1 MITVGVT
8 QKVSKFIMPLKSD
21 YNQYHCQ
28 YEWIAQK
35 FHKKGIQLTHFKR
48 KLLCMEGLNEVKI
61 PINSEYTKLFR
72 HWVFLLTDLSD
83 LFDQVLAI
91 SPEPGWRFQIGKCQ
105 RSQRHLSMTARQ
117 HVKIPISAGYI
128 SFTPFIIFW
137 VILGPFGSCWDILS
151 QFGPFYGICLTN
163 GCYSRSLELI
173 LGCFRQ
179 FVKFCDHF
187 WQLRLSFKEAL

>member
-28 YEWIAQK
+28 YVWIAQK
-35 FHKKGIQLTHFKR
+35 FHKKWVQLTHYRGKILYIKWFI
-48 KLLCMEGLNEVKI
+48 EVKI
-61 PINSEYTKLFR
+61 PINSESTELFR
-72 HWVFLLTDLSD
+72 HWVFLLPDLNGH
-83 LFDQVLAI
+83 FNQVLAT
-91 SPEPGWRFQIGKCQ
+91 SPEPRWLFQIGKCQ
-105 RSQRHLSMTARQ
+105 QSQCHLSMTARQ

-128 SFTPFIIFW
+128 SFSSFRIFW
-137 VILGPFGSCWDILS
+137 VILGPFGSCWDILG

-163 GCYSRSLELI
+163 CCYSRSLKLI

-187 WQLRLSFKEAL
+187 WQSRLSFKEAL